1 MRFLIVAGAIAVA
14 CTASV
19 SAPASVLA
27 PASALARASASASA
41 PAPASA
47 LAPASRSAASPAPPR
62 DELRS
67 FICQKALDPPA
78 RAVSIQAVM
87 RPLTGTA
94 KMQMRF
100 DLMRQTK
107 PGGPFRLVRG
117 RLLGSWISPAE
128 STLGQRPGDVWIVN
142 HPVVDLGAPATYR
155 FRVSFRW
162 IGAHGQPLGNAEQS
176 SPNCWQP
183 ELRADLLVRSLTVT
197 ALSPGQDAYD
207 AVIGNRGQS
216 GAGPV
221 EVDLAG
227 AGPQQAATVPS
238 VAARSTARHRFV
250 APACTPGAVLTV
262 TVDRSRT
269 VDEYNFANNSLTITC
284 PASGGSQGSRPL
296 HSITQ

>member
-1 MRFLIVAGAIAVA
+1 MRFLIVAGALAIA
-14 CTASV
+14 CTAS
-19 SAPASVLA
+19 APA
-27 PASALARASASASA
+27 ASS
-41 PAPASA
+41 
-47 LAPASRSAASPAPPR
+47 APPR
-62 DELRS
+62 DQLRS
-67 FICQKALDPPA
+67 FICQKALDPPT

-94 KMQMRF
+94 KLQMRF

-107 PGGPFRLVRG
+107 PGRPFRLVRG
-117 RLLGSWISPAE
+117 RLLGSWISPAD

-142 HPVVDLGAPATYR
+142 HPVVDLAAPATYR

-162 IGAHGQPLGNAEQS
+162 IGPHGQPLGSAVQS

-197 ALSPGQDAYD
+197 RLPSGQDAYE

-216 GAGPV
+216 SAGSV

-227 AGPQQAATVPS
+227 SGPQQTATVPA

-250 APACTPGAVLTV
+250 APACTPGVALTV
-262 TVDRSRT
+262 TVDRPHT
-269 VDEYNFANNSLTITC
+269 VDEYSFANNTLTIPC
-284 PASGGSQGSRPL
+284 PASAASQSTRPL